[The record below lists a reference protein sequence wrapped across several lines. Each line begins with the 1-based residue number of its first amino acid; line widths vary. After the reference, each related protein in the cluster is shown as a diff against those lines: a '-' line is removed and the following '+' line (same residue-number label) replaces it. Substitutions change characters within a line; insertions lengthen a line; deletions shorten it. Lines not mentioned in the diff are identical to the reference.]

1 METEKED
8 NMATAQGVVPTNMSA
23 PRGRVQHQRWGAHLN
38 IALVT
43 YLILQHTIKTNL
55 FYITS

>member
-1 METEKED
+1 
-8 NMATAQGVVPTNMSA
+8 MAAAQGGVPTNMSI
-23 PRGRVQHQRWGAHLN
+23 PRGRVQRQGWGPHLN

-43 YLILQHTIKTNL
+43 CLILQHTIKTNL

>member
-1 METEKED
+1 METKKED
-8 NMATAQGVVPTNMSA
+8 NMAT
-23 PRGRVQHQRWGAHLN
+23 PRGHVQHQGWGAHPN